1 MNGQLVAERA
11 EKKGNDEFLRATVE
25 LKQGEN
31 RFLLKVVTVQGAAYF
46 TFDKDLGDA
55 DSVPAD
61 IAAILATVRKLSGP
75 QLAKVRNFYRREH
88 SAEFKQLFTNMD
100 KWKEEED
107 AIERAIPSTLVAKEM
122 GKARDTFILMRGEYD
137 KKGDKVLPGVP
148 SVFPPL
154 PVGAPTNRL
163 GLARWLVDPSHP
175 LTARVTVNRYWQQY
189 FGTGIVKTSDD
200 FGVQGENPTHPELLD
215 WLATEFLHSGWNVKG
230 MQRLILSSATYRQTS
245 KASAQLRA
253 RDPENRLFARGPRFR
268 VDAEVVRDMAL
279 ALSGLLV
286 EKPGGRA
293 VKPYEPGGLWEAV
306 SFNNSQ
312 KYVPDQGEG
321 QYRRSLYTYW
331 KRQSPP
337 PNMLLFDAPTR
348 EYCVVRRPR
357 TNTPLQALALL
368 NDLQFVEAS
377 RAFAQRMLTEGGKST
392 ADRLRY
398 GFRLATARVPVSE
411 EVKVLQQTLDAQLK
425 EFQANAEAAEKLV
438 GIGSFKARENLGRA
452 ELAAWT
458 TIGSMLLNL
467 DETMTKN

>member
-1 MNGQLVAERA
+1 MPAPRQVALRLRADDALKLWVNGQLVAERA

-200 FGVQGENPTHPELLD
+200 FGTR
-215 WLATEFLHSGWNVKG
+215 
-230 MQRLILSSATYRQTS
+230 RLRTTGSASSSARR
-245 KASAQLRA
+245 RA
-253 RDPENRLFARGPRFR
+253 GH
-268 VDAEVVRDMAL
+268 
-279 ALSGLLV
+279 LS
-286 EKPGGRA
+286 R
-293 VKPYEPGGLWEAV
+293 
-306 SFNNSQ
+306 
-312 KYVPDQGEG
+312 
-321 QYRRSLYTYW
+321 
-331 KRQSPP
+331 
-337 PNMLLFDAPTR
+337 
-348 EYCVVRRPR
+348 
-357 TNTPLQALALL
+357 
-368 NDLQFVEAS
+368 AS
-377 RAFAQRMLTEGGKST
+377 R
-392 ADRLRY
+392 
-398 GFRLATARVPVSE
+398 RV
-411 EVKVLQQTLDAQLK
+411 T
-425 EFQANAEAAEKLV
+425 
-438 GIGSFKARENLGRA
+438 
-452 ELAAWT
+452 
-458 TIGSMLLNL
+458 
-467 DETMTKN
+467 